1 MEKQGKKVV
10 VWNLDY
16 NIEINIAK
24 KNGFDLFPEYQL
36 KGPDDLHEKNS
47 SNFNVVFFQHFLINN
62 DITRKKDLSWA
73 DLVIHYTSEL
83 LFGPWE
89 VYQIAIK
96 ESVQNKNVVSVCSGF
111 RDMDYYPEDKCF
123 PYLQHFFTITAD
135 SFNKIKIKHKSV
147 RKKKF
152 DVLMGRSK
160 PHRLF
165 VFDSLQ
171 KNHMLNQ
178 CFVNITK
185 DSTNNSG
192 ITFRSADI
200 DLYEDQNILPM
211 IDHDDNYS
219 RNINGLANGYTISQ
233 HIPVGIFDNSWFSII
248 AETNW
253 NKSTFFSEKTAKAML
268 AKRVFVLFGSQG
280 QLALL
285 RKLGYRTFGDI
296 IDESYDLEENDH
308 ERWKKAFSQ
317 VLFLYNSDPVRIY
330 EKSLAIIEHNRR
342 ILLDQTKRFRSL
354 SKFLNSVIN
363 KKVGK

>member
-1 MEKQGKKVV
+1 MEVQGKKVV
-10 VWNLDY
+10 VWDLDY
-16 NIEINIAK
+16 NTEISIAK
-24 KNGFDLFPEYQL
+24 KTGFEFFPHYQL

-83 LFGPWE
+83 IFGPWDL
-89 VYQIAIK
+89 YQSVIK

-111 RDMDYYPEDKCF
+111 RHMDYYPEDKCF
-123 PYLQHFFTITAD
+123 PFLQHFFTITAD
-135 SFNKIKIKHKSV
+135 SFSKIEIKHKDV

-160 PHRLF
+160 PHRVF
-165 VFDSLQ
+165 VFESLRENQ
-171 KNHMLNQ
+171 MLNH

-185 DSTNNSG
+185 NSTNNFG

-200 DLYEDQNILPM
+200 DFYEDQNIIPM
-211 IDHDDNYS
+211 IDHDNNYS
-219 RNINGLANGYTISQ
+219 RNINGLVNGYTISQ

-253 NKSTFFSEKTAKAML
+253 NESTFFSEKTAKAML
-268 AKRVFVLFGSQG
+268 AKRIFVLFGSQG

-285 RKLGYRTFGDI
+285 RKLGYRTFDAI
-296 IDESYDLEENDH
+296 IDESYDLEKNDH
-308 ERWKKAFSQ
+308 KRWKKAFEQ
-317 VLFLYNSDPVRIY
+317 VLFLYKSDPVRIY

-342 ILLDQTKRFRSL
+342 ILLDQPTRFRSL
-354 SKFLNSVIN
+354 SNFLNSVIH
-363 KKVGK
+363 KHIGK